1 MRSLV
6 AGLSFCAALI
16 ASAAARADCPMDLG
30 HGTGWVVFSERYMIA
45 FRPDPMPIEVGEPV
59 SLIMNVCT
67 KSGEAAELVKVG
79 AERLDAKM
87 PSQHL
92 KVIGGIDGRYRVDG
106 LSFLAPG
113 RWEIEFDVRSDE
125 GSEELT
131 HEIIVK

>member
-1 MRSLV
+1 
-6 AGLSFCAALI
+6 
-16 ASAAARADCPMDLG
+16 MDLG

-87 PSQHL
+87 PGQHL
-92 KVIGGIDGRYRVDG
+92 KVTGGLDGRYRVDG